1 MAFSPDGRLLAT
13 GGWDRRVKL
22 WEVSSGKERAAYAG
36 HEDAVWVVA
45 FSPDGRTLA
54 TAGLDRKVR
63 IWSVP

>member
-1 MAFSPDGRLLAT
+1 
-13 GGWDRRVKL
+13 
-22 WEVSSGKERAAYAG
+22 
-36 HEDAVWVVA
+36 VVA